1 MNYIK
6 LFVTVFAMAIAMNA
20 GAQSKTTAKSK
31 SSATTT
37 TTTAA
42 PARSN
47 TSAAPARKSESAQ
60 SPVGKWSIG
69 GTVGFTY
76 SKMVD
81 GDGGVSVK
89 IMPDVNYRLNKKL
102 SLGLQLGYS
111 HGYAAFGSLDV
122 NDIASMAN
130 TIVSAAAD
138 IAGDNSMSLNSV
150 RVAPY
155 VRYDFYQIGKLGFF
169 VEGALGYIYIATG
182 DLTIPAAAR
191 RAAAGMGA
199 GINSPAVHAFELNV
213 RPGVFLRLNER
224 FELMA
229 KLGSFGYMFAKEK
242 ESETKIH
249 RVGFDFSSFN
259 MLLGMNY
266 HF

>member
-31 SSATTT
+31 SAATTT

-76 SKMVD
+76 SKMAD

-122 NDIASMAN
+122 NDIVSMAN
-130 TIVSAAAD
+130 AAISTAAD
-138 IAGDNSMSLNSV
+138 IAGDNMMKLNSV

-169 VEGALGYIYIATG
+169 VEGSLGYIYISAG
-182 DLTIPAAAR
+182 DLNLPAAA
-191 RAAAGMGA
+191 APVAG
-199 GINSPAVHAFELNV
+199 SVSDPAVHAFEINV

-224 FELMA
+224 FELLA
-229 KLGSFGYMFAKEK
+229 KLGSFGYMFGKEK

-259 MLLGMNY
+259 MMIGMNY

>member
-1 MNYIK
+1 MNYLK
-6 LFVTVFAMAIAMNA
+6 LFVTVFAMAIAMNGSA
-20 GAQSKTTAKSK
+20 LSKTTARSK
-31 SSATTT
+31 TATPTQTTT
-37 TTTAA
+37 
-42 PARSN
+42 
-47 TSAAPARKSESAQ
+47 TSAAPATKEAESLSQ
-60 SPVGKWSIG
+60 VGKWSVG
-69 GTVGFTY
+69 GTLGFTY

-102 SLGLQLGYS
+102 SLGMQFGYS

-122 NDIASMAN
+122 NDIVSMAN
-130 TIVSAAAD
+130 AAISTAAD
-138 IAGDNSMSLNSV
+138 IAGDNNMKLNSV

-169 VEGALGYIYIATG
+169 VEGSLGYIYISLSDVT
-182 DLTIPAAAR
+182 LPAAAG
-191 RAAAGMGA
+191 AIAGNIGDPSV
-199 GINSPAVHAFELNV
+199 NAFEINV
-213 RPGVFLRLNER
+213 RPGLFLRLNNR
-224 FELMA
+224 FELQA
-229 KLGSFGYMFAKEK
+229 KLGSFGYMFGKEK

-259 MLLGMNY
+259 MLFGLNY

>member
-1 MNYIK
+1 MNYLK
-6 LFVTVFAMAIAMNA
+6 LFVTVFAVVIAMNA
-20 GAQSKTTAKSK
+20 DAQSKTTARSK
-31 SSATTT
+31 SATPAKTTT

-42 PARSN
+42 PAKK
-47 TSAAPARKSESAQ
+47 TTKVAPAKRDAATPSQ
-60 SPVGKWSIG
+60 VGKWSLG
-69 GTVGFTY
+69 GTLGFTY

-89 IMPDVNYRLNKKL
+89 IMPDVNYRLNNKL
-102 SLGLQLGYS
+102 SLGMQLGYS

-122 NDIASMAN
+122 NDIVSMAN
-130 TIVSAAAD
+130 AAISTAAD
-138 IAGDNSMSLNSV
+138 IAGDNHMKLNSV

-169 VEGALGYIYIATG
+169 IEGSVGYIYISLSDVT
-182 DLTIPAAAR
+182 LPAAAS
-191 RAAAGMGA
+191 AITPGSIGD
-199 GINSPAVHAFELNV
+199 PAVHAFEINV
-213 RPGVFLRLNER
+213 RPGMFLRLSDR
-224 FELMA
+224 VELQA
-229 KLGSFGYMFAKEK
+229 KLGSFGYMFGKEK

-259 MLLGMNY
+259 MLFGMNY